1 MNKDLKVGNKKNETI
16 NKKLAWPISKDMV
29 GKKVLFNGFTS
40 PGYSHWSFDVGCTYV
55 ISDDGCSI
63 GPKDEDGAI
72 PMENWGFYFTV
83 IDDPC
88 ENSENSNSE
97 QNNLDQLLS
106 SIKELSGQRTEKALE
121 AQKLLDLTADIDKLL
136 ESLAGQL
143 ERLIEDNTGFSC
155 TVGVFNR
162 NENNNIPE
170 GVDIY
175 DPDTWKKGDIVECID
190 DKTTDYATKGK
201 RYTVNAILNSDKS
214 KVELCE
220 DDDGDEFNPDATF
233 KFISRPE

>member
-1 MNKDLKVGNKKNETI
+1 MNDTGNKKNETS
-16 NKKLAWPISKDMV
+16 NKKLEWPINKDMV

-40 PGYSHWSFDVGCTYV
+40 LLHDHWSFNAGCAYV
-55 ISDDGCSI
+55 ISGDDAII
-63 GPKDEDGAI
+63 GPKDEDGDI
-72 PMENWGFYFTV
+72 PSMNWGFDFTV

-88 ENSENSNSE
+88 KNSENSNSE
-97 QNNLDQLLS
+97 QNNLDQLLA
-106 SIKELSGQRTEKALE
+106 SIKELSCQRTETELE
-121 AQKLLDLTADIDKLL
+121 AKELLNLTADMDQRL
-136 ESLAGQL
+136 ESLTGQL

-175 DPDTWKKGDIVECID
+175 DPNTWKKGDIVECIED
-190 DKTTDYATKGK
+190 SGFTAKGK
-201 RYTVNAILNSDKS
+201 RYEVNAILSSDKS

-220 DDDGDEFNPDATF
+220 DDAGDVFAPNAKF